1 MSRSIF
7 VSLIVL
13 AVISILIVI
22 HVISQDVCPGP
33 VDYISGVGSVASFY
47 GIIIT
52 LSQNE
57 FQVKLGNNGVSISY
71 YDPEK
76 HGYISGFPVT
86 NQKPSVSL
94 DVINSDGKEI
104 DGETIEKGQK
114 DYERLLDLYKEARR
128 QCLRVD
134 ETLDEIL
141 KSL

>member
-1 MSRSIF
+1 MIKEKYETLISK
-7 VSLIVL
+7 LIVATANGNL
-13 AVISILIVI
+13 TWEKTS
-22 HVISQDVCPGP
+22 SR
-33 VDYISGVGSVASFY
+33 
-47 GIIIT
+47 
-52 LSQNE
+52 NE

-76 HGYISGFPVT
+76 YGYLSGIPVN

-94 DVINSDGKEI
+94 EVINSDGKEI

-128 QCLRVD
+128 QCLHVD